1 MQLGIESSM
10 ANLLPLLTVEQCSSE
25 PLEMTEASALK
36 RASLLAGAI
45 LFSFCTHV
53 ASAHGSN
60 ICKARTQ
67 PMRLC
72 IPTRFRSAA
81 RWPLKDPSL
90 CHWRPQHLQTV
101 CGLEGYSL
109 YPVVQLWKRVRSQL
123 WEHGVLSWKQEG
135 GLCFMSTNQRIHWKD
150 RPCPL

>member
-1 MQLGIESSM
+1 MQLGIESSI

-45 LFSFCTHV
+45 LFSFCPRV

-60 ICKARTQ
+60 ICQARTQ

-90 CHWRPQHLQTV
+90 CHWASSASADSVWARRIQIVP
-101 CGLEGYSL
+101 GSSALEKSSESAVGTWSSKL
-109 YPVVQLWKRVRSQL
+109 EAGRRSVFH
-123 WEHGVLSWKQEG
+123 EY
-135 GLCFMSTNQRIHWKD
+135 
-150 RPCPL
+150 